1 MIRTALAIALLACA
15 ASDAV
20 AQHTVTGAAFDAA
33 GAPLIGS
40 VRLIAGKRATA
51 VPRTPL
57 STTVNSDGTFTL
69 TNVPPGEYLV
79 QALGTRGLGRPAEF
93 GVEPVS
99 VTDRDPRPL
108 TIRASAGA
116 VLEGLIMVEG
126 QPQWRAATV
135 SLAAIPLD
143 AGRAPESS
151 QGTLAVY
158 SDGRFYLTGLYG
170 RARLGLSTASE
181 GWYLKSVSIGG
192 VDVTRRGFDF
202 GVAQETFRGALRQV
216 AHATG
221 VISGRVAG
229 ESGEPAGGCAVIVFS
244 TDRERWFATSSY
256 VRRVQ
261 ASPDGSFRVGGLPPG
276 DYYVTALAS
285 EMSLESGAWPE
296 PEALHALT
304 SAAHRVALGEGESD
318 GAELHLIRR

>member
-1 MIRTALAIALLACA
+1 MIRAALAITLLACA
-15 ASDAV
+15 ASDAL
-20 AQHTVTGAAFDAA
+20 AQHTVSGAAFDAA

-40 VRLIAGKRATA
+40 VRLIVGRRATA

-79 QALGTRGLGRPAEF
+79 QALGARGLGRPAEF
-93 GVEPVS
+93 GVEQVS

-108 TIRASAGA
+108 TIRASPGA
-116 VLEGLIMVEG
+116 VLEGLVMVEG

-143 AGRAPESS
+143 AGRAPESG

-202 GVAQETFRGALRQV
+202 GFAQETFRAALIQV
-216 AHATG
+216 AHAAG
-221 VISGRVAG
+221 VISGRVTG
-229 ESGEPAGGCAVIVFS
+229 ESGAAAGGRAVMVFS

-261 ASPDGSFRVGGLPPG
+261 SSPDGSFRVGGLPPG
-276 DYYVTALAS
+276 DYYVAAVDPTES
-285 EMSLESGAWPE
+285 MDSGAWQE
-296 PEALHALT
+296 PEALNALT
-304 SAAHRVALGEGESD
+304 PAARRVALGEGKQHVT
-318 GAELHLIRR
+318 ELQLIRR